1 VDYASSLLG
10 LLPGARRG
18 PPGVKELLSKVA
30 TYLPAEQ
37 VERVRQATEFG
48 AAAHQGQ
55 KRLSG
60 EPYITH
66 PVAAAEILAELHLD
80 ADTLVGAIL
89 HDVIE
94 DTPIA
99 KADIAKQFGNDVAE
113 IVDGVTKLD
122 QIRFKNREEAQ
133 AENFRKMLL
142 AMVRDLRVILVKLAD
157 RTHNLRTIDALPPAK
172 RRAIARET
180 LDIYAPVAERLG
192 LYSMKLELEDLGF
205 RTLYPQRYRVIER
218 ALKKARGNQKE
229 FLGKIHKQF
238 ELALKKAGI
247 GARVEARE
255 KHLYSIYRKML
266 RKRATLAEI
275 VDVYGLRIIVDGVDT
290 SYRALGVVHSVYKP
304 MPGRFKD
311 YVAIPRI
318 NGYQSLHTTLFG
330 PNGVPIEV
338 QIRTEDMDRVA
349 ESGIAAHW
357 KYKEGDS
364 EGSAQQERA
373 RKWLSN
379 LVELQEGGNSEEF
392 IESVKVDLFPDKV
405 YVFTPK
411 GEILRLPRGATV
423 VDFAYAVHTDIGN
436 RCVAAKVDRRLAPL
450 RTVLRNGQT
459 IQIITA
465 KGARP
470 NPSWVNFVVT
480 AKARSAVRHYLKTL
494 RRGEAEEL
502 GRRLLGQALAEFDR
516 ELSDISETAWAAALP
531 ELGLKSAGELYEKLG
546 LGERLAPLVA
556 RRLLP
561 AVTGTDGV
569 APGGDE
575 GGAIAATAGASA
587 SGAAPAAGAG
597 GAAGSGTGAPLA
609 VAGTEGLLVTYA
621 NCCHPLPHEPILAF
635 LSSGRGI
642 VIHRATC
649 GNVEDYHKHPEKWLP
664 VSWQHK
670 IARQFL
676 AEIRIESVNRM
687 GVLAALS
694 AAIASTQ
701 TNVVHVTIEQRD
713 AETSV
718 IVFVLEVSDRKHLAR
733 VVRIV
738 RRMPDVLR
746 VERTMAGVRRPENIR
761 SGRGPRRPP
770 AAAM

>member
-10 LLPGARRG
+10 LLPGAKRTT
-18 PPGVKELLSKVA
+18 PGVKELLAKVS

-37 VERVRQATEFG
+37 VERVRTAAEFG

-55 KRLSG
+55 TRVSG

-66 PVAAAEILAELHLD
+66 PVAAAVILADLHLD
-80 ADTLVGAIL
+80 ADTIVGAIL

-99 KADIAKQFGNDVAE
+99 KSDIAQRFGNDVAE

-157 RTHNLRTIDALPPAK
+157 RTHNLRTIEALAPAK
-172 RRAIARET
+172 RRQIARET

-192 LYSMKLELEDLGF
+192 LYAMKLELEDLGF
-205 RTLYPQRYRVIER
+205 RSLYPQRYRVIER
-218 ALKKARGNQKE
+218 ALKRARGNQKE
-229 FLGKIHKQF
+229 FLAKIRTQF
-238 ELALKKAGI
+238 ESALKKASLSSH
-247 GARVEARE
+247 VEARE

-266 RKRATLAEI
+266 RKRAPLSEI
-275 VDVYGLRIIVDGVDT
+275 VDVYGLRIIVDSVDN
-290 SYRALGVVHSVYKP
+290 SYRALGIVHSVYKP

-311 YVAIPRI
+311 YVAIPRV

-338 QIRTEDMDRVA
+338 QIRTEDMNHIA

-357 KYKEGDS
+357 KYKHDES

-379 LVELQEGGNSEEF
+379 LVEMEVGGNSEEF

-405 YVFTPK
+405 YVFTPR

-436 RCVAAKVDRRLAPL
+436 RCVAAKIDRRLTPL
-450 RTVLRNGQT
+450 RAVLRNGQT
-459 IQIITA
+459 VQIITA
-465 KGARP
+465 KGATP

-480 AKARSAVRHYLKTL
+480 AKARSAVRHYLKSL
-494 RRGEAEEL
+494 HRSEAVEL
-502 GRRLLGQALAEFDR
+502 GRRLLAQALAEFDI
-516 ELSDISETAWAAALP
+516 ELKKVPPERLQSALL
-531 ELGLKSAGELYEKLG
+531 EFALKEPDELYERIG

-561 AVTGTDGV
+561 ADR
-569 APGGDE
+569 
-575 GGAIAATAGASA
+575 AASPNINDTLN
-587 SGAAPAAGAG
+587 GAA
-597 GAAGSGTGAPLA
+597 SPLA
-609 VAGTEGLLVTYA
+609 VAGTEGLLVSYA
-621 NCCHPLPHEPILAF
+621 HCCYPVPNDPIFAF
-635 LSSGRGI
+635 LSTGRGI
-642 VIHRATC
+642 VVHRETC
-649 GNVEDYHKHPEKWLP
+649 ANVADYRRQPDKWLP
-664 VSWQHK
+664 VTWQHK
-670 IARQFL
+670 PGRLFL
-676 AEIRIESVNRM
+676 AEIRIDIVNRM
-687 GVLAALS
+687 GMLAALS
-694 AAIASTQ
+694 AAIAATN
-701 TNVVHVTIEQRD
+701 TNVNHVTIDQRD
-713 AETSV
+713 AETQV
-718 IVFVLEVSDRKHLAR
+718 LIFIVEVSDRSQLAR
-733 VVRIV
+733 IMRVV

-746 VERTMAGVRRPENIR
+746 VVRAIASNVHGQRHGLKHDATDDVSDDTGDELGAAGDQSRQ
-761 SGRGPRRPP
+761 S
-770 AAAM
+770 